1 MELNK
6 ITQDMLKKIANLH
19 EIPSGAISIRENGKS
34 ALMRSTANI
43 EIEKKKDKEGINIY
57 IHSTCNGEA
66 CHIPVVVSE
75 TGFYDMVYNDFYI
88 EPNAKVTIVA
98 GCGVH
103 SSGESGHDGIHTFH
117 IGEDAEVEYVE
128 NHFAVGEGEHKILNP
143 TTIIKMDKNSKLT
156 MNTTQLGGVDSSNRK
171 TKAVLADG
179 AVLNINEKILTSRF
193 EVAKTDFVV
202 NLKGVNSKCD
212 VVSRSVAR
220 DESEQ
225 IFKSNIVGDNE
236 SFGHVECDGILMDSA
251 KIESQPKVSARHKL
265 ASLSHEAAIG
275 KISSEQIIKLRT
287 LGLTEKEAET
297 KIIEGFLK

>member
-1 MELNK
+1 MELDK
-6 ITQDMLKKIANLH
+6 ISKNMLEKIANLH
-19 EIPSGAISIRENGKS
+19 EIPSGAISIRNNGKS

-43 EIEKKKDKEGINIY
+43 EIEKKTDKEGINIY
-57 IHSTCNGEA
+57 IHSSCQGEA

-75 TGFYDMVYNDFYI
+75 TGFYDLVYNDFYI
-88 EPNAKVTIVA
+88 EPKAKVTIVA

-103 SSGESGHDGIHTFH
+103 SSGESGHDGVHTFH

-128 NHFAVGEGEHKILNP
+128 NHFATGDGNNKILNP

-156 MNTTQLGGVDSSNRK
+156 MVTTQLGGVDSSNRK
-171 TKAVLADG
+171 TKAELKDG

-202 NLKGVNSKCD
+202 KLKGKNSKCE

-220 DESEQ
+220 DESVQ
-225 IFKSNIVGDNE
+225 SFKSDIIGQNE
-236 SFGHVECDGILMDSA
+236 CFGHVECDGILTDNA
-251 KIESQPKVSARHKL
+251 IIESQPKVSARHSL

-275 KISSEQIIKLRT
+275 KISSEQLVKLRT
-287 LGLTEKEAET
+287 LGLTEKEAEV